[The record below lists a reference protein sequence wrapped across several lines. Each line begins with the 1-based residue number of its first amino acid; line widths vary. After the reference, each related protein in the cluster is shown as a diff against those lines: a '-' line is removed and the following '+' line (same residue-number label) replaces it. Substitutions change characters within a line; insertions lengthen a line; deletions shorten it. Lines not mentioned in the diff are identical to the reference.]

1 MNRKIILIVFLSG
14 IHYSAFS
21 QQSPYT
27 FLLKSDSIDI
37 KITRSQG
44 HISDVKLFDKGKIAV
59 YMDFHF
65 KEDIVRKANAY
76 IIVRDSNNM
85 IIDSSKTETWNL
97 PDTLNS
103 TFKWRY
109 KRMELEIASEEGSFS
124 VTSNLDDGNH
134 KLNLK
139 YLFTHDTMYWVK
151 VQNQSRRFMDTVE
164 KYNNK
169 FVSFVTTIDHP
180 KVAGKRAIH
189 GMFWVEGYRLS
200 DLSPKKIKKLQGKK
214 VRISGYISY
223 LIGSRS
229 PNYEYTYFNTGNEV
243 LAQAWGRDIK
253 DIFKP
258 KIKVIR

>member
-1 MNRKIILIVFLSG
+1 MNRKIILIVFLSC
-14 IHYSAFS
+14 IHCCTFS

-59 YMDFHF
+59 YMDFDVKDDF
-65 KEDIVRKANAY
+65 VRKANAH
-76 IIVRDSNNM
+76 IIIRDSNNM
-85 IIDSSKTETWNL
+85 IIDSSKTATWNL
-97 PDTLNS
+97 PDFLNS
-103 TFKWRY
+103 NFKWRY
-109 KRMELEIASEEGSFS
+109 KRMELEIASEKGSFS
-124 VTSNLDDGNH
+124 VTSNLDDGDH
-134 KLNLK
+134 KLNME
-139 YLFTHDTMYWVK
+139 YLFDHDTMYWVK

-180 KVAGKRAIH
+180 KVAGKQALH

-214 VRISGYISY
+214 VRISGTVYY
-223 LIGSRS
+223 RIGSRS
-229 PNYEYTYFNTGNEV
+229 PNYQYIYVNTGEEV
-243 LAQAWGRDIK
+243 FAQSLGRDIK
-253 DIFKP
+253 EIFNP
-258 KIKVIR
+258 KIKIIK